1 MGWVFLL
8 CETIFTIVQRGRWT
22 IFSPA
27 LRHDTAMSLAMSL
40 GSRQA
45 LAPTLRGAPL
55 ALATPR
61 GTRALSRK
69 ASSSVRKGSRR
80 AHVAVAADAGS
91 ASSALDTLMGAKII
105 ATDGG
110 GDDSVRSSVQQYYGE
125 TLKTSDDL
133 KTSACCTPYDL
144 PKKIRDILSNV
155 PDEVKAKYYG
165 CGSPTPQGI
174 DGLRVLDLGSGSGRD
189 CYVAA
194 ALVGASGAVTGVDM
208 TDGQLDVANKHAKSY
223 CVDVLNYE
231 SQNMTFKK
239 GTIEDLK
246 AAGVEDATQDLIISN
261 CVVNLSP
268 DKPAVLSEAWRVLA
282 DGGEFYFS
290 DVYCD
295 RRLPEDIRAHPVLL
309 GECLGGAMY
318 VEDFRRLCVRT
329 GFTDPR
335 VLEGHEIEVL
345 DPALRELLGEAK
357 FYSITYRLFKV
368 PGRLESICEDY
379 GQYVVYKGTIDG
391 HPHAYSLDDHHRI
404 EKNKPFLVCG
414 NTASMLGETW
424 LGKHFDVFGDR
435 SVHYGAFDCGG
446 PPVAMPGGDGSG
458 ACASGACC

>member
-1 MGWVFLL
+1 M
-8 CETIFTIVQRGRWT
+8 
-22 IFSPA
+22 
-27 LRHDTAMSLAMSL
+27 TAMA
-40 GSRQA
+40 A

-61 GTRALSRK
+61 GTRALSRG
-69 ASSSVRKGSRR
+69 ASSSSVRKGSRR

-194 ALVGASGAVTGVDM
+194 ALVGQAGAVTGVDM

-239 GTIEDLK
+239 GTIEDLA
-246 AAGVEDATQDLIISN
+246 AAGVKDGTQDLIISN

-357 FYSITYRLFKV
+357 FYSITYRLFKC

-414 NTASMLGETW
+414 
-424 LGKHFDVFGDR
+424 
-435 SVHYGAFDCGG
+435 
-446 PPVAMPGGDGSG
+446 
-458 ACASGACC
+458 

>member
-1 MGWVFLL
+1 M
-8 CETIFTIVQRGRWT
+8 
-22 IFSPA
+22 
-27 LRHDTAMSLAMSL
+27 TAMA
-40 GSRQA
+40 A

-194 ALVGASGAVTGVDM
+194 ALVGQAGAVTGVDM

-239 GTIEDLK
+239 GTIEDLA

-357 FYSITYRLFKV
+357 FYSITYRLFKC